1 MPTASI
7 NAERPCLTVVITIA
21 VADEQRE
28 AFLSAI
34 RAAVDA
40 YIAGQP
46 GFISASFHR
55 RLDAPGVLN
64 YAQWESAAHYDAFM
78 QSGGFA
84 SQIMSVFQQHGAMP
98 SFSRYEVVGTH
109 VAE

>member
-1 MPTASI
+1 MSTATI
-7 NAERPCLTVVITIA
+7 DAARPCLTVVITIS

-34 RAAVDA
+34 RAAVDS
-40 YIAGQP
+40 YIAQQP
-46 GFISASFHR
+46 GFISATFHR

-64 YAQWESAAHYDAFM
+64 YAQWASAAHYDAFM

-84 SQIMSVFQQHGAMP
+84 TEIMSVFQRHGAMP
-98 SFSRYEVVGTH
+98 SFARYEVVGTH
-109 VAE
+109 VAA